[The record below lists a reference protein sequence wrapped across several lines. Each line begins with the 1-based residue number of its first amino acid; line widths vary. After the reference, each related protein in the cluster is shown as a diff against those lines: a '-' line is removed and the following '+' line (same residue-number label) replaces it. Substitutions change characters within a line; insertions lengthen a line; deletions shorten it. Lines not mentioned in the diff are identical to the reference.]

1 MVDPARG
8 ERDPDGEPLR
18 TLISY
23 RRSAEGVTFGQN
35 LIPRSCGQIQAGDRV
50 EVLA

>member
-1 MVDPARG
+1 MCI
-8 ERDPDGEPLR
+8 RDSLR

-35 LIPRSCGQIQAGDRV
+35 LIPRSCGQIQVGDRV